1 MSIKSMDV
9 KNSIINGRM
18 TIGMELGS
26 TRIKTV
32 LTGEDHMPV
41 ASGSYDWENDCV
53 NGIWTYSLDKIW
65 EGIRLSYKAMAE
77 DVLARYGARIRKVRA
92 IGISAMMHGYLVLDK
107 EEKLLTPFRTWRNNI
122 TGQASEIL
130 TKLFNFPI
138 PQRWSIAHLYQ
149 AILNGEEHIGE
160 INYMTTLAGYVHW
173 KLTRSK
179 VLGIG
184 DASGV
189 FPIDPKTGSYDRQ
202 MIAQFEE
209 LVSPLKLTWGLEDI
223 LPDVLPAGAEA
234 GKLTVEGACL
244 LDETGQLESG
254 IPLCPPEGD
263 AGTGMVATN
272 SIAARTGNVSAG
284 TSVFAMIVLEK
295 ELSKAYP
302 EVDMVTT
309 PAGKPV
315 AMVHSNNCTS
325 DYDAWIG
332 LFAEAFKALGNDVSK
347 PKLYDTLLGAAL
359 QGDPDCGGLLSY
371 GYVSGEH
378 ITHFEQGRP
387 LFVRSAGSRFNLA
400 NFMRVKL
407 FSALGALKTGMDIL
421 MGKEAVKVDEILGHG
436 GFFKTREVG
445 QRMMAAALNVPVS
458 VMETAGEGG
467 AWGIALLAAYMAGRE
482 EGESLED
489 FLQNKVFTGR
499 QVSTVAPDPSDVEGF
514 NQFMERY
521 TKGLAIERAAIDN
534 LK

>member
-1 MSIKSMDV
+1 MSVESI

-32 LTGEDHMPV
+32 LTGEDNMPV
-41 ASGSYDWENDCV
+41 ASGSHDWENSCV
-53 NGIWTYSLDKIW
+53 NGIWTYSLDEIW

-77 DVLARYGARIRKVRA
+77 DVLAKYGTRIRKVRG
-92 IGISAMMHGYLVLDK
+92 IGVSAMMHGYIVLDK
-107 EEKLLTPFRTWRNNI
+107 EERLLTPFRTWRNNI
-122 TGQASEIL
+122 TGQASEKL
-130 TKLFNFPI
+130 TGLFNFPI

-149 AILNGEEHIGE
+149 AILNGEEHIKD
-160 INYMTTLAGYVHW
+160 INYITTLAGYVHW

-189 FPIDPKTGSYDRQ
+189 FPIDAETGYYNRQ
-202 MIAQFEE
+202 MMAQFDE
-209 LVSPLKLTWGLEDI
+209 LVCPLGLPWKLEDI
-223 LPDVLPAGAEA
+223 LPDVLPAGENA
-234 GKLTVEGACL
+234 GRLTVEGACL
-244 LDETGQLESG
+244 LDATGQLESG

-295 ELSKAYP
+295 ELSAAYP

-332 LFAEAFKALGNDVSK
+332 LFAEAFRALGFDVSK

-359 QGDPDCGGLLSY
+359 RGDPDCGGLLSY

-378 ITHFEQGRP
+378 ITHFEEGRP
-387 LFVRSAGSRFNLA
+387 LFVRSADSRFNLA
-400 NFMRVKL
+400 NFMRVNL
-407 FSALGALKTGMDIL
+407 FAALGALKTGMDIL
-421 MGKEAVKVDEILGHG
+421 MEKEAVKVDEILGHG
-436 GFFKTREVG
+436 GFFKTSEVG
-445 QRMMAAALNVPVS
+445 QKIMAAALDVPVS

-467 AWGIALLAAYMAGRE
+467 AWGISLLAAYMACKE
-482 EGESLED
+482 DGESLED
-489 FLQNKVFTGR
+489 FLQNKVFTGCR
-499 QVSTVAPDPSDVEGF
+499 VSTVEPDPTDVEGF
-514 NQFMERY
+514 NKFMERY
-521 TKGLAIERAAIDN
+521 TKGLAIERAAVEN